1 MPEWVP
7 VLRTTCLIFRCHAC
21 SECPGNLVNHGMEQ
35 TLTGLFQYA
44 MLGKSLMVALCP
56 RPSEA
61 GPGVICT
68 KSSDSSDKVSCF
80 FSGIFSQF
88 VYQVYHISSANFCIS
103 IYSISID
110 FTSAASKTHWFVVN
124 IGAFLTRP
132 PFPDLIGIA
141 VNSSHPGF

>member
-1 MPEWVP
+1 MP
-7 VLRTTCLIFRCHAC
+7 VLRTTCLIFRCHAS

-35 TLTGLFQYA
+35 TLIGLFQYA

-124 IGAFLTRP
+124 IGAFLTRL
-132 PFPDLIGIA
+132 FPTLLE
-141 VNSSHPGF
+141 